1 MKTIYKLSL
10 LFLFVMGLST
20 TSNSQSSITIGWA
33 TDSTSSVPCGTPNNI
48 WFMIQGNSV
57 GYTPVTDSANIFIF
71 FGDGTSS
78 SKKAP
83 IYGAS
88 PNQYWYENIQHT
100 YTQSGIFTVKY
111 LVIAPDGKRDSII
124 VPNEVIVADSCG
136 NISGTVFKD
145 ANNNCVIDAG
155 EPITGQY
162 NYNYVELIY
171 NGATIAYSTTDATG
185 KYFFNVPSNQTYT
198 IKLSNAYQYYS
209 AGFHVTCPSA
219 QTYNINLTTSGSHN
233 NDFGLSCPSS
243 FDLTGSFWVS
253 RTRPGQVGSAGI
265 HAWNQSCITTNST
278 VKFVLDP
285 RATYIGPLF
294 GYTPPNQIKA
304 TPTGDTLIWN
314 NLNLNNSLNQRFYT
328 WINLQFDT
336 TFTLGDTLC
345 WTQLELPSAG
355 DLNPV
360 NNIQTYCAPA
370 SASYD
375 PNMKHV
381 SPKGIGSAGYIAN
394 NQTMTYTV
402 EFQNTGNDTAF
413 NIYILDTISSNLN
426 LNTLRILGSSHPMKL
441 QLLNNNVLKFRFDNI
456 HLVDSNT
463 NEPLSHGYVQFSIDQ
478 QPNLTQGTEIKNKVG
493 IYFDYSEPVI
503 TNTVL
508 NTIDISLNIAEE
520 VETFDNEVKLYPN
533 PSNGNFIVETESLT
547 NVMVTDLVGK
557 VIHQSTVSGKELI
570 NLSNV
575 SSGIYNVV
583 FNNAS
588 GFSSN
593 KLVIA
598 K

>member
-1 MKTIYKLSL
+1 
-10 LFLFVMGLST
+10 MGLSIASNAQ
-20 TSNSQSSITIGWA
+20 TSISIGWA
-33 TDSTSSVPCGTPNNI
+33 NDSTSSMPCGVPHNI
-48 WFMIQGNSV
+48 WFSFQGNCI
-57 GYTPVTDSANIFIF
+57 GYTPVNDSVDLHIW
-71 FGDGTSS
+71 FGDGTTTSL
-78 SKKAP
+78 KTP

-88 PNQYWYENIQHT
+88 PNQYWYEMIQHT

-111 LVIAPDGKRDSII
+111 LVIAPDGKRDSLI
-124 VPNEVIVADSCG
+124 VPNEVTIADSCG
-136 NISGTVFKD
+136 NISGTVFHD
-145 ANNNCVIDAG
+145 FNNNCQIDLG
-155 EPITGQY
+155 EIL
-162 NYNYVELIY
+162 NYNHSYVELIY
-171 NGATIAYSTTDATG
+171 NGNTLAYSYTDYTG
-185 KYFFNVPSNQTYT
+185 KFHFNVPANQTYT
-198 IKLSNAYQYYS
+198 LKYLSTYLPYNSGYQ
-209 AGFHVTCPSA
+209 VTCPSA
-219 QTYNINLTTSGSHN
+219 QTYTINLTTAGSHN

-243 FDLTGSFWVS
+243 YDLSGSFWVAGS
-253 RTRPGQVGSAGI
+253 RPGTIGHAYVN
-265 HAWNQSCITTNST
+265 AWNHSCTTTNSQ

-294 GYTPPNQIKA
+294 GEIPPSQVKYVGS
-304 TPTGDTLIWN
+304 GDTLIWN
-314 NLNLNNSLNQRFYT
+314 NQSLNNSSNMRFSTIVMVQY
-328 WINLQFDT
+328 DT
-336 TFTLGDTLC
+336 TFSVGDTLC
-345 WTQLELPSAG
+345 WTQIELPSTS
-355 DLNPV
+355 DLNPN
-360 NNIQTYCAPA
+360 NNIQTKCFPA

-493 IYFDYSEPVI
+493 IYFDYNEPVI

-508 NTIDISLNIAEE
+508 NTIDISLNIAEK
-520 VETFDNEVKLYPN
+520 VETFDNEIKLYPN
-533 PSNGNFIVETESLT
+533 PSNGNFTVETETLT
-547 NVMVTDLVGK
+547 NITVTDLVGK
-557 VIHQSTVSGKELI
+557 VIYQSTVNGKELI

-575 SSGIYNVV
+575 SNGIYNVG

-588 GFSSN
+588 GFSST